1 MYLSVKVRLALL
13 LFIPIVLFVASAYY
27 LLSLNSSN
35 IKRMNQSLYE
45 VSYIANNHI
54 VSADRD
60 FYQAMNAY
68 NLLRFVPLPS
78 EAYAEYEKDFN
89 ENVAQVSERIDA
101 AQAILQDAKLM
112 DKVEETSALSA
123 EAAFSQYETAF
134 KEWSEIATGN
144 VKDRSPVDQAGETA
158 LSERFENSRT
168 AIDTLSNLLDQYS
181 KQETDAIVK
190 KKNADT
196 RSMYT
201 VLFLEWII
209 IILAAFFTLRH
220 LNRTIANLQN
230 KTRMVAGGNLHFER
244 MAKYSKDEF
253 GRLNESMDTM
263 IEKIRGLVLQISDN
277 TQTVS
282 AAAVELSVSAKEAA
296 ATTNHVAENI
306 QEVTSQVEVQATI
319 AEETSRAVEEM
330 SSGIQKIA
338 ENTNSISDLSATAS
352 GQVDEGNEHML
363 GLKEQLDEIMQA
375 IQALSAIVANLNEKS
390 DKIGE
395 ITENITSFAN
405 QTNILSLN
413 ASIEAARAGEHGK
426 GFAVVA
432 QEIRNLAAGSLE
444 SAEVISALIS
454 ETRDE
459 IGKASTFME
468 STVSQAEKGSRLME
482 DVAEDFDSIH
492 QAVKKVVEQVHETS
506 AITEQ
511 MSASSEEVAAS
522 MEQSSNSS
530 REVAG
535 KAQTVAAAT
544 EEQLALGESIS
555 HAADQ
560 LQTIVQSLKASV
572 SQFKL

>member
-13 LFIPIVLFVASAYY
+13 LFIPIVFFVATAYY

-112 DKVEETSALSA
+112 DNVEETSALSA

-168 AIDTLSNLLDQYS
+168 AIDTLSSLLDQYS
-181 KQETDAIVK
+181 KQETDAIIK

-201 VLFLEWII
+201 VLFIEWIV

-363 GLKEQLDEIMQA
+363 GLKEQLNEIMQA

-468 STVSQAEKGSRLME
+468 STVSQAEKGSRLMD